1 MSRSDACNIRPRK
14 GPQPR
19 RPLLRFAVA
28 APNFQGMNAREPMSS
43 LRFCSLAHR
52 GVIAVGGE
60 DRVAFLQGLISND
73 TSRVGAGQ
81 AEYAALLTPQGRFQ
95 FDMFLVGA
103 PDGDAIL
110 LEVERDR
117 AADLV
122 KKLSLYKLRSKV
134 TIADHLDAFEVVAA
148 FGDGAGAALGL
159 AATRGAARAIEGAV
173 AFVDPRLPALGVRIL
188 APRGRI
194 ATVLAPIGFGTASE
208 DAYEALRLKLG
219 VPDGSRD
226 LPVDKALL
234 LENGFDE
241 LHGIDW
247 QKGCYMGQ
255 ELTARTKYRGLVRKR
270 LLPVEVDGP
279 MPAPGTPVMLGE
291 KEAGEMRSG
300 RAGHALALLRLEM
313 IAAAARDGDAL
324 VAGAAKLKPHVP
336 DWVRLPEPEEAV

>member
-1 MSRSDACNIRPRK
+1 MSD
-14 GPQPR
+14 
-19 RPLLRFAVA
+19 LW
-28 APNFQGMNAREPMSS
+28 
-43 LRFCSLAHR
+43 FCSLAHR
-52 GVIAVGGE
+52 GVIAVGGPE
-60 DRVAFLQGLISND
+60 RAGFLQGLISND
-73 TSRVGAGQ
+73 TARVAADR
-81 AEYAALLTPQGRFQ
+81 AEHAALLTPQGRFQ

-103 PDGDAIL
+103 PDGETIL

-117 AADLV
+117 APELIR
-122 KKLSLYKLRSKV
+122 KLSLYRLRSKV
-134 TIADHLDAFEVVAA
+134 TIDNRDDAFEVVAA
-148 FGDGAGAALGL
+148 WGSGAAAALGL
-159 AATRGAARAIEGAV
+159 PATRGAARSIDGAV
-173 AFVDPRLPALGVRIL
+173 VFVDPRLPDLGVRIL
-188 APRGRI
+188 APRGRM
-194 ATVLAPIGFGTASE
+194 ATVLAPLGFGTASE
-208 DAYEALRLKLG
+208 DRYEAMRLRLG

-270 LLPVEVDGP
+270 LLPVEIDGP

-313 IAAAARDGDAL
+313 IAAAARDGGAL
-324 VAGAAKLKPHVP
+324 VAGNARVKPHVP
-336 DWVRLPEPEEAV
+336 DWMRLPEPDGAA